1 MALKAGGPRKRAA
14 RKAATG
20 GARKKVAREE
30 PTAAARAR
38 AREIAERIPF
48 VHFPPSK
55 RIEEWKD
62 WGAFKS
68 RTHQGASPA
77 STDSFDVLR
86 ASHVFAYAGPCC
98 FAAAGHHGDAAAY
111 LYADVDRRIDGEASP
126 FDSGALE
133 GDDARLQPWARHSKE
148 ERWKFLQ
155 QHVHPFSSWRQEFE
169 RWLLHCYTDP
179 GRYLESS
186 ADKYAAGV
194 PDRTRPPELLEHNGV
209 NGRTLYGEK
218 YCADRRTWTW
228 EARFKDPVPFE
239 EIRLLHV
246 TKDRFRVASLAR
258 RAQLFGKGR
267 APVIRPL
274 PALEASPPPLA
285 LYLRSQEVLEELIKP

>member
-1 MALKAGGPRKRAA
+1 MALKAGGPRKHAA
-14 RKAATG
+14 RKAASG
-20 GARKKVAREE
+20 GASKKVAKGQ

-38 AREIAERIPF
+38 AREIAERMPF
-48 VHFPPSK
+48 VHFPASK
-55 RIEEWKD
+55 RLEEWKD

-68 RTHQGASPA
+68 RTHLGAQLA
-77 STDSFDVLR
+77 GTDPFDDLR
-86 ASHVFAYAGPCC
+86 ASNVFAYAGPCC
-98 FAAAGHHGDAAAY
+98 FAATGHHGDAAAY
-111 LYADVDRRIDGEASP
+111 LHADADRRIDGEASP

-133 GDDARLQPWARHSKE
+133 GDDARLQPWAQQAKAV
-148 ERWKFLQ
+148 RWKFLQ
-155 QHVHPFSSWRQEFE
+155 QHVHPFSSWRQKFE

-194 PDRTRPPELLEHNGV
+194 PDKTRPPELLEHNGD
-209 NGRTLYGEK
+209 NGRKLYGEK
-218 YCADRRTWTW
+218 YCADRRAWTW

-246 TKDRFRVASLAR
+246 PKRRLRVASMVQ
-258 RAQLFGKGR
+258 RAQLLDTGR
-267 APVIRPL
+267 APEIRTL
-274 PALEASPPPLA
+274 PAIEAPPLA